1 MANKALTMLQVRR
14 ILKLLMEECSQ
25 REIHRSTGIH
35 RVTIKSYLHRFTS
48 SGKPFSELYALSDYD
63 LSVLVHPPRSTKTS
77 DERYADLQ
85 PQLQRFSDELNKTN
99 SHVTKQVLWEEYLQD
114 RPTGYQYSQ
123 FCYHVDQYIKQH
135 AVTMPQ
141 QHEPGYR
148 LQIDFAGDP
157 LWIIDPL
164 TRERIKCPVLV
175 CTLPCSSF
183 FYVEP
188 LSSCRQEHL
197 IPALNRALA
206 YFGGVPKNILSDN
219 MKQVVTTASR
229 YEPVFNDLMEQWALH
244 YQTNMQATRAVRPK
258 DKPSVEGS
266 VHHAYQQIYA
276 RLRNEEFTSLSAL
289 TYRVRHLLDTANDR
303 LMTDY
308 GKSRR
313 QRFMELE
320 QEFLQPLPLTD
331 FVYKRETTAKVK
343 KNYHVILG
351 EDRCQ
356 YSVPHEHIGK
366 IVKLIYDESVVEV
379 FLDFQRIALHQR
391 IVGRRGIYRTVEEHM
406 PESHR
411 RYHQQQGWTEED
423 FTSKAAAVGPCTE
436 EAVLR
441 LLSSKAFAQQSFDAC
456 LGILRL
462 QKKYGTTR
470 LEAACSVAL
479 QVPRLNYRLVN
490 NILENNRDKVS
501 VAAGEQ
507 RASLLPLHDN
517 IRGKEVYN

>member
-1 MANKALTMLQVRR
+1 MANKALTMLQIRR
-14 ILKLLMEECSQ
+14 ILKLMMEECSQ
-25 REIHRSTGIH
+25 REIHRTTGIH
-35 RVTIKSYLHRFTS
+35 RLTLKNYSHRFKG
-48 SGKPFSELYALSDYD
+48 SGKPFAELFALSDHD
-63 LSVLVHPPRSTKTS
+63 LSVLVHPPRSTKDT
-77 DERYADLQ
+77 DERYADLST
-85 PQLQRFSDELNKTN
+85 QLKRLSEELGKKH

-114 RPTGYQYSQ
+114 RPAGYQYSQ
-123 FCYHVDQYIKQH
+123 FCYYLDQYMQQH
-135 AVTMPQ
+135 DVTMPQ
-141 QHEPGYR
+141 QHQPGYR

-164 TRERIKCPVLV
+164 TRERLDCPVLV

-188 LSSCRQEHL
+188 LSSARQEHL

-206 YFGGVPKNILSDN
+206 YLGGVPKNILSDN
-219 MKQVVTTASR
+219 MRQVVTKASR
-229 YEPVFNDLMEQWALH
+229 YEPLFNELMEHWALH
-244 YQTNMQATRAVRPK
+244 YQTNMQATRIVRPK

-266 VHHAYQQIYA
+266 VHHAYSQIYA
-276 RLRNEEFTSLSAL
+276 RLRNEEFTSLNAL
-289 TYRVRHLLDTANDR
+289 KYRVLQLLDNANDR

-320 QEFLQPLPLTD
+320 QELLQPLPASD

-343 KNYHVILG
+343 KNYHVRLG

-356 YSVPHEHIGK
+356 YSVPHEYIGK
-366 IVKLIYDESVVEV
+366 LVKLIYDEAIVEV
-379 FLDFQRIALHQR
+379 FLDFHRIALHQR
-391 IVGRRGIYRTVEEHM
+391 IVGRRGIYRTIEEHM
-406 PESHR
+406 PEAHR
-411 RYHQQQGWTEED
+411 RYYQQQGWTEDD

-441 LLSSKAFAQQSFDAC
+441 ILSSKAFVQQSFDAC

-462 QKKYGTTR
+462 QKKYGTNR
-470 LEAACSVAL
+470 LEVACGLAL
-479 QVPRLNYRLVN
+479 QVPSVSYRLVH
-490 NILENNRDKVS
+490 NILENNRDK
-501 VAAGEQ
+501 AAVVT
-507 RASLLPLHDN
+507 AAHHAPLLPFHDN

>member
-1 MANKALTMLQVRR
+1 MANKALTMLQIRR
-14 ILKLLMEECSQ
+14 ILKLMMEECSQ
-25 REIHRSTGIH
+25 REIHRTTGIH
-35 RVTIKSYLHRFTS
+35 RLTLKNYSHRFKG
-48 SGKPFSELYALSDYD
+48 SGKPFAELFALSDHD
-63 LSVLVHPPRSTKTS
+63 LSVLVHPPRSTKDT
-77 DERYADLQ
+77 DERYADLST
-85 PQLQRFSDELNKTN
+85 QLKRLSEELGKKH

-114 RPTGYQYSQ
+114 RPAGYQYSQ
-123 FCYHVDQYIKQH
+123 FCYYLDQYMQQH
-135 AVTMPQ
+135 DVTMPQ
-141 QHEPGYR
+141 QRQPGYR

-164 TRERIKCPVLV
+164 TRERLDCPVLV

-188 LSSCRQEHL
+188 LSSARQEHL

-206 YFGGVPKNILSDN
+206 YLGGVPKNILSDN
-219 MKQVVTTASR
+219 MRQVVTKASR
-229 YEPVFNDLMEQWALH
+229 YEPLFNELMEHWALH
-244 YQTNMQATRAVRPK
+244 YQTNMQATRIVRPK

-266 VHHAYQQIYA
+266 VHHAYSQIYA
-276 RLRNEEFTSLSAL
+276 RLRNEEFTSLNAL
-289 TYRVRHLLDTANDR
+289 KYRVLQLLDNANDR

-320 QEFLQPLPLTD
+320 QELLQPLPASD

-356 YSVPHEHIGK
+356 YSVPHEYIGK
-366 IVKLIYDESVVEV
+366 LVKLIYDEAIVEV
-379 FLDFQRIALHQR
+379 FLDFHRIALHQR
-391 IVGRRGIYRTVEEHM
+391 IVGRRGIYRTIEEHM
-406 PESHR
+406 PEAHR
-411 RYHQQQGWTEED
+411 RYYQQQGWTEDD

-441 LLSSKAFAQQSFDAC
+441 ILSSKAFVQQSFDAC

-462 QKKYGTTR
+462 QKKYGTNR
-470 LEAACSVAL
+470 LEVACGLAL
-479 QVPRLNYRLVN
+479 QVPSVSYRLVH
-490 NILENNRDKVS
+490 NILENNRDK
-501 VAAGEQ
+501 AAVVT
-507 RASLLPLHDN
+507 AAHHAPLLPFHDN

>member
-1 MANKALTMLQVRR
+1 MANKALTMLQIRR
-14 ILKLLMEECSQ
+14 ILKLMMEECSQ
-25 REIHRSTGIH
+25 REIHRTTGIH
-35 RVTIKSYLHRFTS
+35 RLTLKNYSHRFKG
-48 SGKPFSELYALSDYD
+48 SGKPFAELFALSDHD
-63 LSVLVHPPRSTKTS
+63 LSVLVHPPRSTKDT
-77 DERYADLQ
+77 DERYADLST
-85 PQLQRFSDELNKTN
+85 QLKRLSEELGKKH

-114 RPTGYQYSQ
+114 RPAGYQYSQ
-123 FCYHVDQYIKQH
+123 FCYYLDQYMQQH
-135 AVTMPQ
+135 DVTMPQ
-141 QHEPGYR
+141 QHQPGYR

-164 TRERIKCPVLV
+164 TRERLDCPVLV

-188 LSSCRQEHL
+188 LSSARQEHL

-206 YFGGVPKNILSDN
+206 YLGGVPKNILSDN
-219 MKQVVTTASR
+219 MRQVVTKASR
-229 YEPVFNDLMEQWALH
+229 YEPLFNELMEHWALH
-244 YQTNMQATRAVRPK
+244 YQTNMQATRIVRPK

-266 VHHAYQQIYA
+266 VHHAYSQIYA
-276 RLRNEEFTSLSAL
+276 RLRNEEFTSLNAL
-289 TYRVRHLLDTANDR
+289 KYRVLQLLDNANDR

-320 QEFLQPLPLTD
+320 QELLQPLPASD

-356 YSVPHEHIGK
+356 YSVPHEYIGK
-366 IVKLIYDESVVEV
+366 LVKLIYDEAIVEV
-379 FLDFQRIALHQR
+379 FLDFHRIALHQR
-391 IVGRRGIYRTVEEHM
+391 IVGRRGIYRTIEEHM
-406 PESHR
+406 PEAHR
-411 RYHQQQGWTEED
+411 RYYQQQGWTEDD

-441 LLSSKAFAQQSFDAC
+441 ILSSKAFVQQSFDAC

-462 QKKYGTTR
+462 QKKYGTNR
-470 LEAACSVAL
+470 LEVACGLAL
-479 QVPRLNYRLVN
+479 QVPSVSYRLVH
-490 NILENNRDKVS
+490 NILENNRDK
-501 VAAGEQ
+501 AAVVT
-507 RASLLPLHDN
+507 AAHHAPLLPFHDN